1 MEGDTF
7 DEIFLKIQKLEEKND
22 ELRKKIKEK
31 EKFKKDNKKK
41 ISENKIEKNKK
52 NDSITLDDDRKAAKR
67 LENELNFLNNNYYQ
81 ITENLVD
88 KKIEFRPNKNYGSI
102 YILGDFNGW
111 KPELMQKNEQGYS
124 YKIVLIKGFKYYYSL
139 HSYEDSILDENSPY
153 EENPSNL
160 ELQNYIDLHQNDND
174 KTTNFDYKE
183 DLNILKA
190 SQRNF
195 LLLNVKDDNDN
206 TIFLDK
212 FKRHVVHSKNKSS
225 TDNCKNSL
233 ENINAYYDSEIK
245 KIDAIEN
252 KNEFKKLKSYFN
264 NRILI
269 QNSPIMKD
277 VQYQYRII
285 SLSEDMNS
293 FICIRLY
300 DHNQIK
306 LNKIYYSDINNC
318 WKFPYSEIVSTKIT
332 KRDKLYHLLPKKDS
346 EKILNDYNNDTENII
361 IAYFNDLE
369 EFNKNSRF
377 KRYRKINNV
386 DDLVKPKKIE
396 PEDVDMNDYEYHFLN
411 NEITKIKNK
420 DDLSYVEFKII
431 EENKKEKVII
441 KEEIKNI
448 YKEKEEKKD
457 IKEQII
463 IDNKKDIIQQNENQ
477 KENKINENIK
487 PKKELIKKKEKEIKP
502 IQFIVYYT
510 FSNANKVI
518 ILHCHILDRAFK
530 YKKMIIKEIGDNVD
544 PHILKKDKLYINRN
558 ELLLIIKSSGPI
570 KLYFKGKKVQ
580 MKSIL
585 INMNKLYRIKSV
597 NEYQSPFHDV
607 VVSIN
612 PIKDNMKLSNDLV
625 ERCQESIYTGKD
637 ILNGIDV
644 KVEYNESFGDNM
656 KLALSPCL
664 LNELSSEEE
673 NTLKNQQKKEV
684 KKEKKSYEMQK
695 FELIEKEMN
704 KYRKYTKEV
713 IKNMKR
719 SEKEDIAI
727 TLDDYK
733 STMDIICNY
742 VQEKELWDLIEKV
755 SSITNEIEQL
765 LNLIDNN

>member
-285 SLSEDMNS
+285 SLSEDINS

-332 KRDKLYHLLPKKDS
+332 KRDKLYHLIPSKESKKIID
-346 EKILNDYNNDTENII
+346 EYNKDTENII

-369 EFNKNSRF
+369 ELNKNSRY
-377 KRYRKINNV
+377 KRYRKTNNAV
-386 DDLVKPKKIE
+386 EMVLPKKIE
-396 PEDVDMNDYEYHFLN
+396 PNDVEMNDYFYHFLN
-411 NEITKIKNK
+411 NEIIHVINK
-420 DDLSYVEFKII
+420 DDDSYIEFKII
-431 EENKKEKVII
+431 EENKKEKKIDI
-441 KEEIKNI
+441 SINKE
-448 YKEKEEKKD
+448 KEVKEEKKKPNID
-457 IKEQII
+457 IKNKEEKNPKNNII
-463 IDNKKDIIQQNENQ
+463 IET
-477 KENKINENIK
+477 K
-487 PKKELIKKKEKEIKP
+487 PKKEIIKKKETKP
-502 IQFIVYYT
+502 CQFIVYYT
-510 FSNANKVI
+510 FSNNNRII
-518 ILHCHILDRAFK
+518 ILHCHILDKSLK
-530 YKKMIIKEIGDNVD
+530 YKKMIIKEIGANED
-544 PHILKKDKLYINRN
+544 PHILKKDGTYNK
-558 ELLLIIKSSGPI
+558 ELLLINKSSGPI
-570 KLYFKGKKVQ
+570 KLYFKGKKIQ
-580 MKSIL
+580 MKTKL
-585 INMNKLYRIKSV
+585 ISTEKLYRIKSI
-597 NEYQSPFHDV
+597 NKYESALHDIIV
-607 VVSIN
+607 YVN
-612 PIKDNMKLSNDLV
+612 PIKYPFQLNNEIAEK
-625 ERCQESIYTGKD
+625 CQENIYTGKE
-637 ILNGIDV
+637 ILNGIDA
-644 KVEYNESFGDNM
+644 KVEYNESFGEDM
-656 KLALSPCL
+656 KLAVSPCL
-664 LNELSSEEE
+664 LEEISEEE
-673 NTLKNQQKKEV
+673 EKILKNKPKKEE

-695 FELIEKEMN
+695 LDLIEREME
-704 KYRKYTKEV
+704 KYRKYTKEI
-713 IKNMKR
+713 IKKMKR
-719 SEKEDIAI
+719 SEKDDIAA

-733 STMDIICNY
+733 STMDMICNY
-742 VQEKELWDLIEKV
+742 VQENELWDSIEKV
-755 SSITNEIEQL
+755 SALTNEIEDL
-765 LNLIDNN
+765 LNLFDNN